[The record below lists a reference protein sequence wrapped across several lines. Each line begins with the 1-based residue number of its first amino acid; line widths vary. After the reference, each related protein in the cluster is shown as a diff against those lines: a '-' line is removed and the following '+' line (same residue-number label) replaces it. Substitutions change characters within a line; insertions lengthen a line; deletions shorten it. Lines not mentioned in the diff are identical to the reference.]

1 MATIPHEEHKRL
13 MRSRTDRIL
22 GGVCAGLARCF
33 GTDPLLIRLVFVVIT
48 LAQGM
53 IPVSRPARLTET
65 FREVEKSLG
74 LQAIPQ
80 GR

>member
-1 MATIPHEEHKRL
+1 M
-13 MRSRTDRIL
+13 
-22 GGVCAGLARCF
+22 
-33 GTDPLLIRLVFVVIT
+33 VVAALT
-48 LAQGM
+48 GACM

-65 FREVEKSLG
+65 FRELEKSLG